1 MIIHVYTH
9 TIGMTVS
16 ATVRKT
22 DTCMC
27 VCFFKSKFKKYQIS
41 RSKQL
46 VNLFQEI
53 SFIKHNIYVF
63 EIPVICDKKYSV
75 QDLCIHL
82 LFQES
87 FHMGVCWEIRS
98 HSFSDS

>member
-1 MIIHVYTH
+1 MYV
-9 TIGMTVS
+9 
-16 ATVRKT
+16 
-22 DTCMC
+22 C
-27 VCFFKSKFKKYQIS
+27 VFFEIKVVLKKYQIS

-53 SFIKHNIYVF
+53 SFIKHNVYVF